1 VIFIPSAQVVSA
13 EIVLVGPASTV
24 DPLLDPPLLLPL
36 PLPLLPLP
44 PPLLPPP
51 LEEPPLLLPLDPLPD
66 DVSPGCVM
74 GEPSPPVEGLDEHA
88 TTTAEVAMSV
98 ASSG

>member
-1 VIFIPSAQVVSA
+1 
-13 EIVLVGPASTV
+13 
-24 DPLLDPPLLLPL
+24 
-36 PLPLLPLP
+36 
-44 PPLLPPP
+44 
-51 LEEPPLLLPLDPLPD
+51 
-66 DVSPGCVM
+66 M